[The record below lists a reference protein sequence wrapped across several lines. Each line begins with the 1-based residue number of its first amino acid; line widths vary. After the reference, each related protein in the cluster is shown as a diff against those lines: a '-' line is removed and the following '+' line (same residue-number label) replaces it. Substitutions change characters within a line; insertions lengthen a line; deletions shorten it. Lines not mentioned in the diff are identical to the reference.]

1 MYCTKCGTDNADDAL
16 YCKKCGVLVE
26 AEDETRV
33 TPKLRNAD
41 FGVRNVSPLESS
53 HDRGDILTLQDE
65 KIFSITPTVK
75 FVMVGYVATI
85 VAAFL
90 LVALVSIFLPA
101 VGSVPAVIVGIGLL
115 LVPAFYHLRKKL
127 VRYTLTDT
135 MIEIDRGLVSR
146 TTQNIPLRRVQD
158 VTVTASMLQRLLG
171 YGDIQIDNA
180 SETGGKVILDDI
192 DSPKKYSELILKQM
206 RQLDR

>member
-1 MYCTKCGTDNADDAL
+1 MYCSKCGTDYADDAV
-16 YCKKCGVLVE
+16 YCKKCGGLIE

-33 TPKLRNAD
+33 SPKLRNAD
-41 FGVRNVSPLESS
+41 FGLRNVSPVESLR
-53 HDRGDILTLQDE
+53 DRDADALQHE

-90 LVALVSIFLPA
+90 LVALVSIFLPV
-101 VGSVPAVIVGIGLL
+101 VGSVPAVIVGIALL

-135 MIEIDRGLVSR
+135 TIEVDRGLISR

-158 VTVTASMLQRLLG
+158 VTVTASVLQRVLG
-171 YGDIQIDNA
+171 YGDIEIDNA